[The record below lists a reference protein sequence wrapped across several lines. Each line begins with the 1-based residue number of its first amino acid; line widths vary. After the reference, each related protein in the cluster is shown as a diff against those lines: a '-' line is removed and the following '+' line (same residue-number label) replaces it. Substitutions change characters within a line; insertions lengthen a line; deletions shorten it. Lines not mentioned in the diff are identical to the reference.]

1 MISFKLVIGLLFGLL
16 VTTVSILG
24 VVSFNNGREYRES
37 SKRVMK
43 TVVLI
48 DEVEKLYSLSKDLQ
62 LESNAVFYIKD
73 SSVVKFYNDAKI
85 ALSDISVVHAL
96 VHEIPEQH
104 ARMDSLEGLFK
115 QLISFSDSFLLA
127 LKQRPTLDRQKS
139 FEAKLKGSKIYR
151 EKIRILVDQII
162 GEEEQMLLKDQQDNE
177 NNIVDFERTFIQ
189 LLVAIGVL
197 LLTTFFSI
205 RYNFNK
211 RIRVQQELK
220 SAKDLFGKLF
230 YESPIGLVI
239 TRQQDGMI
247 LDCNQA
253 YADLVQYDREEL
265 KGKSAVQLNILN
277 NDEQN
282 SDLTMQS
289 ILPGKVRDI
298 EAWLRPRYSDPI
310 WASIS
315 IQSIQVQQQPCL
327 LNAISDL
334 TAHKRAEDE
343 IRKALDAQTELNK
356 MKSDFVTLASH
367 EFRTPLTTI
376 QSSSFIL
383 ARYASEEFKEK
394 VGRQLTRIKSA
405 INSMTLML
413 DEFLSLSRIEEGD
426 IEIQPKLLNVKEYL
440 NNACD
445 HLRNFAKPGQ
455 NIIYNHEGDESYHI
469 DKSLLGNIMDNLV
482 SNAIKY
488 SPENSNIYVKAHVNN
503 CIHLTVKDDGIGIPL
518 QDQKHL
524 FERFFRAS
532 NAGNVQ
538 GTGLGLHILKRY
550 VELAHGSVEV
560 QSEEGKGT
568 EIKVTL
574 ENH

>member
-1 MISFKLVIGLLFGLL
+1 MQ
-16 VTTVSILG
+16 
-24 VVSFNNGREYRES
+24 
-37 SKRVMK
+37 
-43 TVVLI
+43 
-48 DEVEKLYSLSKDLQ
+48 KLYSLSKDLQ
-62 LESNAVFYIKD
+62 LESNAFFFMKD
-73 SSVVKFYNDAKI
+73 TSAAEFYNGAKKG
-85 ALSDISVVHAL
+85 LSDITSIRLMLHDSD
-96 VHEIPEQH
+96 PQR
-104 ARMDSLEGLFK
+104 ARMDSLEMVLG
-115 QLISFSDSFLLA
+115 QLISFSDSFLLISQKRN
-127 LKQRPTLDRQKS
+127 LDIQRS
-139 FEAKLKGSKIYR
+139 IESKLRGNKFYR
-151 EKIRILVDQII
+151 EKIRGLVTHVI
-162 GEEEQMLLKDQQDNE
+162 GEEERQLFKEQQENE
-177 NNIVDFERTFIQ
+177 QNVAAFERTFMQ
-189 LLVAIGVL
+189 LLATIGVL
-197 LLTTFFSI
+197 LATTFFSI

-211 RIRVQQELK
+211 RIRVQHELRN
-220 SAKDLFGKLF
+220 AKDLFGKLF

-239 TRQQDGMI
+239 TRQHDGI
-247 LDCNQA
+247 IVDCNQA
-253 YADLVQYDREEL
+253 YADLVQYTREEL
-265 KGKSAVQLNILN
+265 KGKSAIQLKILN
-277 NDEQN
+277 YDDPKND
-282 SDLTMQS
+282 LALHS
-289 ILPGKVRDI
+289 ILPGKVKDV
-298 EAWLRPRYSDPI
+298 EVWLKPKHSDPI

-315 IQSIQVQQQPCL
+315 VQAIQVQEQPCL

-383 ARYASEEFKEK
+383 GKYASDEFKEK
-394 VGRQLTRIKSA
+394 VGRQLSRIKSA

-413 DEFLSLSRIEEGD
+413 DEFLSLSKIEEGE
-426 IEIQPKLLNVKEYL
+426 IELQPNLLNVREYIS
-440 NNACD
+440 NACD
-445 HLRNFAKPGQ
+445 HLKNFTKPGQ
-455 NIIYNHEGDESYHI
+455 NIIFDHEGEDNYHI

-503 CIHLTVKDDGIGIPL
+503 SIHLTVKDDGIGIPL

-550 VELAHGSVEV
+550 VELANGSVEV
-560 QSEEGKGT
+560 QSEVGKGT